1 MPDEPP
7 VTRPETPL
15 PTASNGRLRQAFR
28 ALRYRNYRLFFF
40 GQGISLIGTWM
51 QMVAL
56 SWLMHELTGSA
67 EMLGRVAFVNRL
79 PTGVLAPF
87 AGVVVDR
94 LDRRRL
100 VMVCQVL
107 AMVQALVLAA
117 LTLSGRVEVWQVFW
131 LSGGLGIV
139 TALEIPARQAFFVEL
154 IEERDDLGNAIALN
168 SSLFNS
174 ARLVGPAIAGAL
186 IAVWGE
192 GTCFLL
198 NGVSYLAVLT
208 GLALIKVPPKELVE
222 DRPGVLQT
230 LREGFRYALGF
241 RPILILLMFAL
252 LVGLCGMPYTV
263 IMPTFAAKVLHSG
276 SHGYGLILSGGGIG
290 ALVGAIFLAQRSTV
304 RGLGPIIVYAA
315 VAYAAGATLSSLTD
329 QLWLV
334 VFLMPLI
341 GGGLTIMMASLN
353 TILQSICDDDK
364 RGRIISLYVLFSMGS
379 FPVGSL
385 LAGALADRYGVP
397 WTLRGQALLV
407 LLAALLFATRIRQMR
422 AMVRPIYIA
431 KGIITG
437 VRSEPL
443 GAAQARVELRDK
455 EDLGVNG

>member
-1 MPDEPP
+1 MPEEPP
-7 VTRPETPL
+7 EMLPEAPARP
-15 PTASNGRLRQAFR
+15 ASHSRLGQAFR
-28 ALRYRNYRLFFF
+28 ALRYRNYRLFYC

-56 SWLMHELTGSA
+56 SWLMHRLTGSA
-67 EMLGRVAFVNRL
+67 EMLGKVAFVNRI
-79 PTGVLAPF
+79 PTGLVAPF
-87 AGVVVDR
+87 AGVLVDR

-100 VMVCQVL
+100 VMLCQAL

-117 LTLSGRVEVWQVFW
+117 LTLAGRIEVWQVFW

-174 ARLVGPAIAGAL
+174 ARLVGPAIAGAF
-186 IAVWGE
+186 IAAWGE
-192 GTCFLL
+192 GVCFLL
-198 NGVSYLAVLT
+198 NGVSYLAVLA
-208 GLALIKVPPKELVE
+208 GLAMIRVPPKEPVASL
-222 DRPGVLQT
+222 PGVFQT
-230 LREGFRYALGF
+230 LREGFLYALGF
-241 RPILILLMFAL
+241 SPILTLLLFAL

-263 IMPTFAAKVLHSG
+263 IMPTFADDVLHSG
-276 SHGYGLILSGGGIG
+276 SSGYGLLLSGGGIG

-315 VAYAAGATLSSLTD
+315 LAYAAGATFASWTSQLSLA
-329 QLWLV
+329 V
-334 VFLMPLI
+334 AVMPLI

-364 RGRIISLYVLFSMGS
+364 RGRIMSLYVLFSMGS

-385 LAGALADRYGVP
+385 IAGTMADRYGVP
-397 WTLRGQALLV
+397 LTLRGQALLV
-407 LLAALLFATRIRQMR
+407 LLAAMLFATRIRHMR

-437 VRSEPL
+437 VRAEPL
-443 GAAQARVELRDK
+443 GATQARVELR
-455 EDLGVNG
+455 E